1 MMNIPEFQFGISSWS
16 YPWAV
21 GVAKRPQPEKYL
33 TALGLLEKA
42 KELGVNRV
50 QIADNLPLEK
60 LSESESAVLNSYSET
75 EGIQVEVGTKGIE
88 PDHMLRFLD
97 LALIFNS
104 PVVRTLPAIFGK
116 RIPIKDVEKQLCQVL
131 DAYKKAGVV
140 IVLENHEAFTSAEYA
155 DMMARV
161 NHPNLKIC
169 LDLSNALGAMEGPLY
184 AMELMGPYCG
194 NLHFKD
200 IVIIRSKTLMG
211 FSVEGRPSGQG
222 KLPIHWILDQI
233 QSFNLYPSVIFE
245 LWPPFQKTLEETIAL
260 EDNWVKQSVEFMRT
274 LDWKR

>member
-1 MMNIPEFQFGISSWS
+1 MNIPEFQFGISSWS

-21 GVAKRPQPEKYL
+21 GVASGPQPKKPL
-33 TALGLLEKA
+33 TALGLLVKA
-42 KELGVNRV
+42 KELDVKRV

-60 LSESESAVLNSYSET
+60 LSDSEIKILNAYSKH

-88 PDHMLRFLD
+88 PDHMLHFLD
-97 LALIFNS
+97 LAVTFNS

-131 DAYKKAGVV
+131 DAYEKAGVV
-140 IVLENHEAFTSAEYA
+140 IVLENQEAFTSAEYA

-161 NHPNLKIC
+161 NHPNLRIC

-184 AMELMGPYCG
+184 AMQLMGPYCG

-222 KLPIHWILDQI
+222 NLPIHWILNQI

-245 LWPPFQKTLEETIAL
+245 LWPPLQETLNETIKL
-260 EDNWVKQSVEFMRT
+260 ENDWVKQSVKFMRT